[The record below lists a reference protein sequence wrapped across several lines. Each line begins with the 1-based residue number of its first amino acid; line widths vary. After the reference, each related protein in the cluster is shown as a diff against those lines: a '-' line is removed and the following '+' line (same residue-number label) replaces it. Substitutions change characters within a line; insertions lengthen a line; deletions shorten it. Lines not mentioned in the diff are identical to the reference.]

1 LSILALLTNTLDN
14 TQINTLKRDHLT
26 YKRII
31 IKIGSNVLTQS
42 DGLTDVARMQHLVEQ
57 VAVFMK
63 QGVEVVLVSSGAVAA
78 GRSLVSV
85 DEKINAVAARQLLA
99 SVGQVRLI
107 NIYAQLF
114 GECDLL
120 CSQVLVTRE
129 DFRDRLHYLNMMNCL
144 EILLQKKVIP
154 IVNENDVVAVT
165 ELMFTD
171 NDELAGLIASMLA
184 AEALLILSNVDGIYD
199 GDPRLPG
206 SKVIEQLDADKDLSS
221 FVTTGKSTF
230 GRGGMLTKAA
240 MAQKISRLGIQV
252 HIANGKKQNVLEEWM
267 KGTLVHTQFVAKK
280 SQSGKK
286 RWIAHAADLATGVAV
301 INQGAEISLRSDKA
315 TSLLPVGVTK
325 LEGDFAKGDIIRLV
339 NEDGEQVG
347 LGIAEYSIEK
357 AKERI
362 GKKNQRPLVHYDY
375 LSLNT

>member
-57 VAVFMK
+57 VAAFMK

-129 DFRDRLHYLNMMNCL
+129 DFRDRLHYLNMKNCL